1 MSLNRVLF
9 ESRGVQLVGQLHLP
23 QGPGPHP
30 AVVILGP
37 VAFVKE
43 QAPTHYAANL
53 ARAGCAALVFDPRFH
68 GESDGT
74 PRRFENGEAK
84 TEDVRAALDLLA
96 ARSDIDAEQLYL
108 LGVCQGVN
116 WMIQAALQDPR
127 VKALALVAGHYLTP
141 DVAALYLGGP
151 EQVRQRTRKGQAARV
166 AFEQTGEA
174 AYIPVVDS
182 PDALLLSPAIAAWYL
197 PWEHRGRQ
205 AALSYKGLWENRLT
219 AMSEELIWGHDV
231 RPAAA
236 RLTVPTLMVHANG
249 AASGPEIPRQIF
261 EGIASERKHLVWL
274 GEQVQ
279 FQFYDDPVTIAAASD
294 EIAAWFSGQA

>member
-1 MSLNRVLF
+1 MTMERVQF
-9 ESRGVQLVGQLHLP
+9 QSQGAQLVGHLHLP
-23 QGPGPHP
+23 ETAGPHP
-30 AVVILGP
+30 AMVILGP

-53 ARAGCAALVFDPRFH
+53 ARAGFAAFVFDPRFH
-68 GESDGT
+68 GESEGT
-74 PRRFENGEAK
+74 PRRFENGAAK
-84 TEDVRAALDLLA
+84 GEDVQAALDLLA
-96 ARSDIDAEQLYL
+96 ARRDIDAERFFL

-116 WMIQAALQDPR
+116 WMVQAAQDPR

-151 EQVRQRTRKGQAARV
+151 EQVQQRLEKGQAARR

-174 AYIPVVDS
+174 QYIPIVDA

-231 RPAAA
+231 RPDAAQ
-236 RLTVPTLMVHANG
+236 LQLPTLMVHASG
-249 AASGPEIPRQIF
+249 AASGPQIPRQIF
-261 EGIASERKHLVWL
+261 ESISSEDKKLVWL

-294 EIAAWFSGQA
+294 EIAAWFNGRA

>member
-1 MSLNRVLF
+1 MSLERVQF
-9 ESRGVQLVGQLHLP
+9 QSQGVQLVGHLHLP
-23 QGPGPHP
+23 ETAGPHP

-53 ARAGCAALVFDPRFH
+53 VRAGYAALVFDPRFH
-68 GESDGT
+68 GESEGT
-74 PRRFENGEAK
+74 PRRFENGAAK
-84 TEDVRAALDLLA
+84 VEDVQAALDMLA
-96 ARSDIDAEQLYL
+96 ARSDIDAERLFL

-116 WMIQAALQDPR
+116 WMVQTAQNPR

-141 DVAALYLGGP
+141 DVGALYLGGP
-151 EQVRQRTRKGQAARV
+151 QQVEERIAKGAAARRF
-166 AFEQTGEA
+166 FEQTGEA
-174 AYIPVVDS
+174 LYIPIVNA
-182 PDALLLSPAIAAWYL
+182 PEALLLNPAVAAWYL

-231 RPAAA
+231 RPDAAQ
-236 RLTVPTLMVHANG
+236 LKLPTLMVHASG
-249 AASGPEIPRQIF
+249 AASGPQIPRQIF
-261 EGIASERKHLVWL
+261 ESISSENKKLVWL

-294 EIAAWFSGQA
+294 EIAAWFGQWA